1 VKRKS
6 FSAAAR
12 QRVLTR
18 HNRKCAMCQVE
29 ITPATG
35 CEYDHHIP
43 LSIGGDDTEANLRPV
58 CVRCHRLKSKADTT
72 RAAKTKRQEDK
83 ALTKPAARR
92 PIKSRGFSEAK
103 PKKERAPPLPR
114 RALYGEGTS

>member
-1 VKRKS
+1 MSKRKQ
-6 FSAAAR
+6 FSATVR
-12 QRVLTR
+12 RRILER
-18 HNRKCAMCQVE
+18 HNKRCAMCQVE

-92 PIKSRGFSEAK
+92 PIKSRGFSESQ
-103 PKKERAPPLPR
+103 PKKEKLPPPPR
-114 RALYGEGTS
+114 RQLYGDI